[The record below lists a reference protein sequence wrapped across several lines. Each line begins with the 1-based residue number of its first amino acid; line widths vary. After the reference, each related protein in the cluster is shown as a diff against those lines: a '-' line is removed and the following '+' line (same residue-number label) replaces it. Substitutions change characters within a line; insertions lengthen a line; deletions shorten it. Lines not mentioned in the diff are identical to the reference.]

1 MSHSDITFNQSTKA
15 AILSEK
21 PQKICCKKAQLLGI
35 LLFGQAFSEREIR
48 FVTENETICDRTL
61 QLVKQLTSLDSEADD
76 CKETLSNQF
85 KLRFVGDKAKTIL
98 AALGYE
104 NASTCYTIR
113 SEIFACDACKVEFLK
128 GAFLAC
134 GNVSDPE
141 KSYHLEMTVAY
152 FNLSRELL
160 LFLKNLQMEGKYT
173 KRSSH
178 YVIYFKES
186 EKIADFLA
194 LLGAVKENF
203 GFYNA
208 LITKDLRNRLN
219 RINNCETANMQKHIA
234 TVARQLDAIEILEK
248 NGTLFELSDEI
259 QNTARLRRENP
270 DLSLAELAAL
280 HTPPITKSC
289 VNRRLQKLIEHAGK
303 SR

>member
-21 PQKICCKKAQLLGI
+21 PQKPCCKRAQLLGI

-48 FVTENETICDRTL
+48 FVTENETICDRAL
-61 QLVKQLTSLDSEADD
+61 WLIKQIADIDTDD
-76 CKETLSNQF
+76 CKEKLSNQC
-85 KLRFVGDKAKTIL
+85 KLRIVGEKAKAVIG
-98 AALGYE
+98 ALGYE
-104 NASTCYTIR
+104 ALSTCYTIR
-113 SEIFACDACKVEFLK
+113 SEVFSCDNCKIEFLK

-141 KSYHLEMTVAY
+141 KSYHLEMAVAY

-178 YVIYFKES
+178 YIIYFKEG

-194 LLGAVKENF
+194 LLGAVQENF

-219 RINNCETANMQKHIA
+219 RINNCETANLQKHIA
-234 TVARQLDAIEILEK
+234 TVARQMDAIDTLEK
-248 NGTLFELSDEI
+248 NHLLFELSDDI
-259 QNTARLRRENP
+259 QTTARLRRENP

-280 HTPPITKSC
+280 HDPPITKSC
-289 VNRRLQKLIEHAGK
+289 VNRRLNKLIERAGETH
-303 SR
+303 